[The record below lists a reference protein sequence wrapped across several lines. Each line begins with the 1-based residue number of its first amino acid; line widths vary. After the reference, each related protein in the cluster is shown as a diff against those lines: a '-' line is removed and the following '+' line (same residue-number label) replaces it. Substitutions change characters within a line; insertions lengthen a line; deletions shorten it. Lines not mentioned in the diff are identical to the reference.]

1 MDEKN
6 ERAIWA
12 QLLKV
17 CKEHQAQYFYMAPK
31 FPYSLPFNEQVR
43 FVTYQNII
51 TIRLYPLLLWFSL
64 LIIGTCEFILY
75 NVLFQ
80 TVCKFR
86 DSQYLS
92 IPFFLYLIFN
102 FTGYNADM

>member
-51 TIRLYPLLLWFSL
+51 IDCFMNVRLLDKW
-64 LIIGTCEFILY
+64 I
-75 NVLFQ
+75 
-80 TVCKFR
+80 
-86 DSQYLS
+86 
-92 IPFFLYLIFN
+92 
-102 FTGYNADM
+102 